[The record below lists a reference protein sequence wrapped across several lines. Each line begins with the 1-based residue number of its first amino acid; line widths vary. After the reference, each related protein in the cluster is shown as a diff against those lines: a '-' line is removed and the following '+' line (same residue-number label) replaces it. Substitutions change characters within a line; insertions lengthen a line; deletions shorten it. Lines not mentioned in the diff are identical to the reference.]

1 MTSPQ
6 NSGAGSED
14 SAQDLA
20 NLANAQA
27 RAVPGTD
34 LGDTDARDTDLRTPI
49 FLMIDSLQTGG
60 SERQF
65 AELARSLDPI
75 AFDVNLG
82 CLQKG
87 GPFAQDLGEMHEFP
101 LGGNLYGLRSIGARL
116 RLARHLRRCRIAIA
130 HAFDFYS
137 NMTLIP
143 SARLARI
150 PVVLGSQRQ
159 MGDLLTRAQSRAQ
172 AAMFRWCDAV
182 VCNSRAAAGRLIEQ
196 GLPERRVVVIGNALA
211 PEAFENTAPALPRRP
226 GLLRVGM
233 IARMNARYKNHHAF
247 LRAAARLHGE
257 FPDVEFLLV
266 GDGPL
271 RSELEQDAEKLGLR
285 GRVQFLG
292 DRRDI
297 PALFASMDLSVVPSA
312 SESLSNVALESMA
325 AGVPVV
331 ATRVGGN
338 PELISE
344 QRGVL
349 VAPDDE
355 DALVSALK
363 CLLKDAAQRTDFG
376 RNARQFAKQN
386 FSRQMV
392 LDQYQQL
399 YTELLARK
407 GWRPSRR
414 ASSRPGSSKRL
425 RVALVAPTLRFVGGQ
440 AVQADL
446 FLRHWKHDADVDAR
460 FIAVDPDF
468 PAGLRWAERVPFLRT
483 VIREPIYA
491 VSLWRNL
498 KGVDAA
504 HIFSASYWS
513 FLLAPTVA
521 WLVARLRGTKSLINY
536 RSGEA
541 RDHLKRFRSARSVL
555 KGADRLV
562 VPSAYL
568 VDVFREFG
576 LQAQVVPNIVDL
588 EQFTFRAR
596 TPLRP
601 HLICTRGFHPYY
613 CIDIV
618 VRAFAEVQRAFPE
631 ARLDLVGKGPLET
644 HIRSLVDELQ
654 LSGVNFA
661 GVASRQEIGRC
672 YDQADIFIN
681 ASRVD
686 NMPVSVI
693 EAFGAGTPVVTT
705 APESMRYLVEH
716 ERTGLLSEPG
726 DAAALAQNVIRL
738 LTDPELADRL
748 ARNAYEESRRYRWT
762 AVREQWLQ
770 IYQSMANPKLTSPA
784 DLARMEP
791 TSGVVTNPNSA
802 PVPRQRN

>member
-6 NSGAGSED
+6 NSGAGSEHSARD
-14 SAQDLA
+14 SASAKAGAGRNSDI
-20 NLANAQA
+20 
-27 RAVPGTD
+27 
-34 LGDTDARDTDLRTPI
+34 RTPI
-49 FLMIDSLQTGG
+49 FLMIDSLETGG

-65 AELARSLDPI
+65 AELARSLDPA
-75 AFDVNLG
+75 AFDVHLG
-82 CLQKG
+82 CLQQR
-87 GPFAQDLGEMHEFP
+87 GPFVEDLGEMQQFP
-101 LGGNLYGLRSIGARL
+101 LGGSLYGLRSLQARL
-116 RLARHLRRCRIAIA
+116 RVARYLRRSSIAIT

-143 SARLARI
+143 AARLARV

-172 AAMFRWCDAV
+172 AAMFHWCDAV
-182 VCNSRAAAGRLIEQ
+182 VCNSRAAADRLIED

-211 PEAFENTAPALPRRP
+211 PEAFECTVPALPRRP

-233 IARMNARYKNHHAF
+233 IARMNARYKNHHVF
-247 LRAAARLHGE
+247 LRAAPRLHE
-257 FPDVEFLLV
+257 KLPDLEFLLV

-271 RSELEQDAEKLGLR
+271 RAELEQEAVKLGLR

-297 PALFASMDLSVVPSA
+297 PALLASMDLSVVPSA

-331 ATRVGGN
+331 AARVGGN

-344 QRGVL
+344 QRGLL
-349 VAPDDE
+349 VPPDDE
-355 DALVSALK
+355 VALAAALER
-363 CLLKDAAQRTDFG
+363 LLTDAALRTALG
-376 RNARQFAKQN
+376 KNAREFARQN
-386 FSRQMV
+386 FSREMV
-392 LDQYQQL
+392 RDQYQQL
-399 YTELLARK
+399 YTELLAGK
-407 GWRPSRR
+407 GWRPTAPASSRT
-414 ASSRPGSSKRL
+414 SSRPGSEPAKRL

-446 FLRHWKHDADVDAR
+446 FLRHWQNDPDVEAR

-468 PAGLRWAERVPFLRT
+468 PAGLRWVERIPFLRT

-491 VSLWRNL
+491 MSLWRNL
-498 KGVDAA
+498 KGADVA

-513 FLLAPTVA
+513 FLLAPAPA
-521 WLVARLRGTKSLINY
+521 WLIARLRGTKTLINY

-541 RDHLKRFRSARSVL
+541 RDHLKRFRSARPVL
-555 KGADRLV
+555 KRADRLV
-562 VPSAYL
+562 VPSEYL

-596 TPLRP
+596 KPLRP

-613 CIDIV
+613 CIDV
-618 VRAFAEVQRAFPE
+618 VVGAFAQVQRTFPE
-631 ARLDLVGKGPLET
+631 ARLDLVGKGPSEGQ
-644 HIRSLVDELQ
+644 IRSLVAELQ

-681 ASRVD
+681 ASRLD
-686 NMPVSVI
+686 NMPVSII

-738 LTDPELADRL
+738 LTDPELGARL
-748 ARNAYEESRRYRWT
+748 ATNAYEESRRYRWT
-762 AVREQWLQ
+762 AVREQWLA
-770 IYQSMANPKLTSPA
+770 IYRSMADRELSSAADSARAEPA
-784 DLARMEP
+784 SR
-791 TSGVVTNPNSA
+791 VITNPNSVHA
-802 PVPRQRN
+802 PRE

>member
-14 SAQDLA
+14 SRHNPAS
-20 NLANAQA
+20 A
-27 RAVPGTD
+27 RAGAAPGTE
-34 LGDTDARDTDLRTPI
+34 LRTPI
-49 FLMIDSLQTGG
+49 FLMIDSLETGG

-65 AELARSLDPI
+65 AELARSLDPV
-75 AFDVNLG
+75 AFDVHLG
-82 CLQKG
+82 CLQPG
-87 GPFAQDLGEMHEFP
+87 GPFAKDLGEMRHFP
-101 LGGNLYGLRSIGARL
+101 LGGSLYGLRSLRTRL
-116 RLARHLRRCRIAIA
+116 GLARHLRRSGIAIT

-143 SARLARI
+143 AARMARR

-159 MGDLLTRAQSRAQ
+159 MGDLLTRAQSLAQ
-172 AAMFRWCDAV
+172 AAMFRCCDAV
-182 VCNSRAAAGRLIEQ
+182 VCNSRAAADRLIEE

-211 PEAFENTAPALPRRP
+211 PEAFETTAPALPRRP
-226 GLLRVGM
+226 GVLRVGM
-233 IARMNARYKNHHAF
+233 IARMNARYKNHHVF
-247 LRAAARLHGE
+247 LRAAARIHDK

-271 RSELEQDAEKLGLR
+271 RSELEQEAGKLGLR
-285 GRVQFLG
+285 DRVQFPG

-297 PALFASMDLSVVPSA
+297 PALLASMDLSVVPSA

-344 QRGVL
+344 QRGLL
-349 VAPDDE
+349 VPPDDD
-355 DALVSALK
+355 DALAAALEW
-363 CLLKDAAQRTDFG
+363 LLKDAAQRATFG
-376 RNARQFAKQN
+376 KNARQFAQQN
-386 FSRQMV
+386 FSREIV
-392 LDQYQQL
+392 RDQYQQL
-399 YTELLARK
+399 YTDLLSRK
-407 GWRPSRR
+407 GWRAAAR
-414 ASSRPGSSKRL
+414 ASTRSSTRLGSSPAKRL

-446 FLRHWKHDADVDAR
+446 FLRHWNNDPDVDAR

-491 VSLWRNL
+491 LSLWRNL
-498 KGVDAA
+498 KGVDVA

-513 FLLAPTVA
+513 FLLAPAPA
-521 WLVARLRGTKSLINY
+521 WLIARLRGTKTLINY

-541 RDHLKRFRSARSVL
+541 RNHLQRFRSARPVL
-555 KGADRLV
+555 KSADRLV
-562 VPSAYL
+562 VPSEYL

-588 EQFTFRAR
+588 EQFTFRTR
-596 TPLRP
+596 KPLRP
-601 HLICTRGFHPYY
+601 HLICTRGFHTYY

-618 VRAFAEVQRAFPE
+618 VRAFAQVQRAFPE
-631 ARLDLVGKGPLET
+631 ARLDLVGKGPLEAQ
-644 HIRSLVDELQ
+644 IRSLVDELQ

-661 GVASRQEIGRC
+661 GVASRQEIGR
-672 YDQADIFIN
+672 YYEQADIFIN

-716 ERTGLLSEPG
+716 ERTGLLSAPG
-726 DAAALAQNVIRL
+726 DVEALAQNVIRL
-738 LTDPELADRL
+738 LTDPELADRM
-748 ARNAYEESRRYRWT
+748 ARNAYEESRRFRWT
-762 AVREQWLQ
+762 AVREQWLE
-770 IYQSMANPKLTSPA
+770 IYRSMANRKLTSAA
-784 DLARMEP
+784 DLARVEP
-791 TSGVVTNPNSA
+791 ASRASHSS
-802 PVPRQRN
+802 

>member
-1 MTSPQ
+1 
-6 NSGAGSED
+6 
-14 SAQDLA
+14 
-20 NLANAQA
+20 
-27 RAVPGTD
+27 
-34 LGDTDARDTDLRTPI
+34 
-49 FLMIDSLQTGG
+49 MIDSLETGG

-65 AELARSLDPI
+65 AELARSLDPV
-75 AFDVNLG
+75 AFDVHLG
-82 CLQKG
+82 CLQPG
-87 GPFAQDLGEMHEFP
+87 GPFAKDLGEMRHFP
-101 LGGNLYGLRSIGARL
+101 LGGSLYGLRSLRTRL
-116 RLARHLRRCRIAIA
+116 GLARHLRRSGIAIT

-143 SARLARI
+143 AARMARR

-159 MGDLLTRAQSRAQ
+159 MGDLLTRAQSLAQ
-172 AAMFRWCDAV
+172 AAMFRCCDAV
-182 VCNSRAAAGRLIEQ
+182 VCNSRAAADRLIEE

-211 PEAFENTAPALPRRP
+211 PEAFETTAPALPRRP
-226 GLLRVGM
+226 GVLRVGM
-233 IARMNARYKNHHAF
+233 IARMNARYKNHHVF
-247 LRAAARLHGE
+247 LRAAARIHDK

-271 RSELEQDAEKLGLR
+271 RSELEQEAGKLGLR
-285 GRVQFLG
+285 DRVQFPG

-297 PALFASMDLSVVPSA
+297 PALLASMDLSVVPSA

-344 QRGVL
+344 QRGLL
-349 VAPDDE
+349 VPPDDD
-355 DALVSALK
+355 DALAAALEW
-363 CLLKDAAQRTDFG
+363 LLKDAAQRATFG
-376 RNARQFAKQN
+376 KNARQFAQQN
-386 FSRQMV
+386 FSREIV
-392 LDQYQQL
+392 RDQYQQL
-399 YTELLARK
+399 YTDLLSRK
-407 GWRPSRR
+407 GWRAAAR
-414 ASSRPGSSKRL
+414 ASTRSSTRLGSSPAKRL

-446 FLRHWKHDADVDAR
+446 FLRHWNNDPDVDAR

-491 VSLWRNL
+491 LSLWRNL
-498 KGVDAA
+498 KGVDVA

-513 FLLAPTVA
+513 FLLAPAPA
-521 WLVARLRGTKSLINY
+521 WLIARLRGTKTLINY

-541 RDHLKRFRSARSVL
+541 RNHLQRFRSARPVL
-555 KGADRLV
+555 KSADRLV
-562 VPSAYL
+562 VPSEYL

-576 LQAQVVPNIVDL
+576 LRAQVVPNIVDL
-588 EQFTFRAR
+588 EQFTFRTR
-596 TPLRP
+596 KPLRP
-601 HLICTRGFHPYY
+601 HLICTRGFHTYY

-618 VRAFAEVQRAFPE
+618 VRAFAQVQRAFPE
-631 ARLDLVGKGPLET
+631 AQLDLVGKGPLEAQ
-644 HIRSLVDELQ
+644 IRSLVDELQ

-661 GVASRQEIGRC
+661 GVASRQEIGR
-672 YDQADIFIN
+672 YYEQADIFIN

-716 ERTGLLSEPG
+716 ERTGLLSAPG
-726 DAAALAQNVIRL
+726 DVEALAQNVIRL
-738 LTDPELADRL
+738 LTDPELADRM
-748 ARNAYEESRRYRWT
+748 ARNAYQESRRFRWT
-762 AVREQWLQ
+762 AVREQWLE
-770 IYQSMANPKLTSPA
+770 IYRSMANRKLTSAA
-784 DLARMEP
+784 DLARVEP
-791 TSGVVTNPNSA
+791 ASRASHSS
-802 PVPRQRN
+802 

>member
-6 NSGAGSED
+6 NSGAGSDD
-14 SAQDLA
+14 SAVGPA
-20 NLANAQA
+20 SAGAG
-27 RAVPGTD
+27 AVPGTE
-34 LGDTDARDTDLRTPI
+34 LRTPI
-49 FLMIDSLQTGG
+49 FLMIDSLETGG

-65 AELARSLDPI
+65 AELARSLDPG
-75 AFDVNLG
+75 AFDVHLG
-82 CLQKG
+82 CLQQG
-87 GPFAQDLGEMHEFP
+87 GPFAQALGEMRHFP
-101 LGGNLYGLRSIGARL
+101 LGGSLYGLRSLRTRL
-116 RLARHLRRCRIAIA
+116 GLARHLRRSGIAVT

-137 NMTLIP
+137 NLTLIP
-143 SARLARI
+143 AARLARI

-182 VCNSRAAAGRLIEQ
+182 VCNSRAAADRLIEE
-196 GLPERRVVVIGNALA
+196 GLPERRVVVIGNAVA
-211 PEAFENTAPALPRRP
+211 PEAFESTAPALPRRP

-233 IARMNARYKNHHAF
+233 IARMNARYKNHHVF
-247 LRAAARLHGE
+247 LRAAARVHDK

-271 RSELEQDAEKLGLR
+271 RSDLEQEAEKLGLR
-285 GRVQFLG
+285 DRVQFLG

-297 PALFASMDLSVVPSA
+297 STLLASMDLSVVPSA

-344 QRGVL
+344 QRGLL
-349 VAPDDE
+349 VPPDDE
-355 DALVSALK
+355 GALAAALER
-363 CLLKDAAQRTDFG
+363 LLKDAALRAAFG
-376 RNARQFAKQN
+376 RNAKEFAQQN
-386 FSRQMV
+386 FSREMV
-392 LDQYQQL
+392 RDQYQQL
-399 YTELLARK
+399 YTELLSRK
-407 GWRPSRR
+407 RWRAAVRV
-414 ASSRPGSSKRL
+414 SSSTSAAPAKRL
-425 RVALVAPTLRFVGGQ
+425 RLVLVAPTLRFVGGQ

-446 FLRHWKHDADVDAR
+446 FLRHWKNDPDVDAR

-468 PAGLRWAERVPFLRT
+468 PAGLRWAERIPFLRT

-491 VSLWRNL
+491 RSLWRNL
-498 KGVDAA
+498 KDVDVA

-513 FLLAPTVA
+513 FLLAPAPA
-521 WLVARLRGTKSLINY
+521 WLIARLRGTKTLINY

-541 RDHLKRFRSARSVL
+541 RDHLKRFRSARPVL

-562 VPSAYL
+562 VPSEYL

-588 EQFTFRAR
+588 EQFTFRVR
-596 TPLRP
+596 KPLRP

-618 VRAFAEVQRAFPE
+618 VRAFAQVQRAFPE
-631 ARLDLVGKGPLET
+631 ARLDLVGKGPAEAQ
-644 HIRSLVDELQ
+644 IRALVDELQ

-661 GVASRQEIGRC
+661 GVASRQEIGRY

-681 ASRVD
+681 ASRLD

-716 ERTGLLSEPG
+716 ERTGLLSERG
-726 DAAALAQNVIRL
+726 DATMLAQNVIRL
-738 LTDPELADRL
+738 LTEPELADRL

-762 AVREQWLQ
+762 AVREQWLE
-770 IYQSMANPKLTSPA
+770 IYRSMANRKLTSPA
-784 DLARMEP
+784 DLARVEP
-791 TSGVVTNPNSA
+791 ASRASHSS
-802 PVPRQRN
+802 

>member
-6 NSGAGSED
+6 NSGPGSEN
-14 SAQDLA
+14 SAQDVA
-20 NLANAQA
+20 NLASAKAGAAFN
-27 RAVPGTD
+27 TD
-34 LGDTDARDTDLRTPI
+34 LGDTDLRTSI
-49 FLMIDSLQTGG
+49 FLMIDSLETGG

-65 AELARSLDPI
+65 AELARSLDPG
-75 AFDVNLG
+75 AFDVHLG

-87 GPFAQDLGEMHEFP
+87 GPFAEDLGEMQHFP
-101 LGGNLYGLRSIGARL
+101 LGGSLYGLRSLRTRL
-116 RLARHLRRCRIAIA
+116 GLARYLRRSGIAIT

-143 SARLARI
+143 AARLARI
-150 PVVLGSQRQ
+150 PLVLGSQRQ

-182 VCNSRAAAGRLIEQ
+182 VCNSRAAADRLIEE
-196 GLPERRVVVIGNALA
+196 GLPERQVVVIGNALA
-211 PEAFENTAPALPRRP
+211 PEAFEDTAPALPRRN
-226 GLLRVGM
+226 GVLRVGM
-233 IARMNARYKNHHAF
+233 IARMNARYKNHNVF
-247 LRAAARLHGE
+247 LRSAARLHDK
-257 FPDVEFLLV
+257 FPEVEFLLA

-271 RSELEQDAEKLGLR
+271 RSELEQEAEKLGLR
-285 GRVQFLG
+285 DRVQFLG

-297 PALFASMDLSVVPSA
+297 PALLASMDLSVVPSA

-338 PELISE
+338 PELVSE
-344 QRGVL
+344 QRGLL
-349 VAPDDE
+349 VSPDDE
-355 DALVSALK
+355 EALAAALG
-363 CLLKDAAQRTDFG
+363 CLLRDAARRAAFG
-376 RNARQFAKQN
+376 RNAREFAKQN
-386 FSRQMV
+386 FSREMV
-392 LDQYQQL
+392 RDQYQRL
-399 YTELLARK
+399 YADLLSRK
-407 GWRPSRR
+407 GWRAAAR
-414 ASSRPGSSKRL
+414 ASTRTWSRPAASPARRL

-446 FLRHWKHDADVDAR
+446 FLRHWKNDPDVDAR

-468 PAGLRWAERVPFLRT
+468 PQGLRWAERVPFLRT

-491 VSLWRNL
+491 LSLWRNL
-498 KGVDAA
+498 KGVDVA

-513 FLLAPTVA
+513 FLLAPAPA
-521 WLVARLRGTKSLINY
+521 WLIARLRGTKTLINY

-541 RDHLKRFRSARSVL
+541 RDHLKRFRSARPVL
-555 KGADRLV
+555 KSADRLV
-562 VPSAYL
+562 VPSEYL

-588 EQFTFRAR
+588 EQFTFRVR
-596 TPLRP
+596 KPLRP

-618 VRAFAEVQRAFPE
+618 VRAFAQVQRAFPE
-631 ARLDLVGKGPLET
+631 ARLDLVGKGPLKAQ
-644 HIRSLVDELQ
+644 IRTLVDELQ

-661 GVASRQEIGRC
+661 GVVSRQEIGRC

-681 ASRVD
+681 ASRLD

-726 DAAALAQNVIRL
+726 DATMLAENVIRL
-738 LTDPELADRL
+738 LTDPELSACL
-748 ARNAYEESRRYRWT
+748 AGNAYAESRRYRWT
-762 AVREQWLQ
+762 AVREQWLE
-770 IYQSMANPKLTSPA
+770 IYRSMANPRLTSPA
-784 DLARMEP
+784 DLARVEP
-791 TSGVVTNPNSA
+791 ASRASHSS
-802 PVPRQRN
+802 

>member
-6 NSGAGSED
+6 NSGAGPEN
-14 SAQDLA
+14 SAQDPA
-20 NLANAQA
+20 SAHPG
-27 RAVPGTD
+27 AVGGTD
-34 LGDTDARDTDLRTPI
+34 LLTDPLADLLPGLPTPI
-49 FLMIDSLQTGG
+49 FLMIDSLETGG

-65 AELARSLDPI
+65 AELARSLDPG
-75 AFDVNLG
+75 AFDVHLG

-87 GPFAQDLGEMHEFP
+87 GPFAENLGEMQQFP
-101 LGGNLYGLRSIGARL
+101 LGGSLYGLRSVGARL
-116 RLARHLRRCRIAIA
+116 RLARYLRRSRIAIT

-143 SARLARI
+143 AARLAKI

-172 AAMFRWCDAV
+172 AAMFRLCDAV
-182 VCNSRAAAGRLIEQ
+182 VCNSRAAAERLIAE

-211 PEAFENTAPALPRRP
+211 PEAFEYAGPTLPRRP
-226 GLLRVGM
+226 GVLRVGM
-233 IARMNARYKNHHAF
+233 IARMNARYKNHHVF
-247 LRAAARLHGE
+247 LRAAARVHDR

-271 RSELEQDAEKLGLR
+271 RPELEKEAERLGLR
-285 GRVQFLG
+285 DRVQFLG

-297 PALFASMDLSVVPSA
+297 PAILASMDLSVVPSA

-344 QRGVL
+344 QRGLL
-349 VAPDDE
+349 VPSDDE
-355 DALVSALK
+355 EALAAALER
-363 CLLKDAAQRTDFG
+363 LLQDGAQRAAFG
-376 RNARQFAKQN
+376 KNAREFARQN
-386 FSRQMV
+386 FSREMV
-392 LDQYQQL
+392 RDRYQQL
-399 YTELLARK
+399 YTELLGRK
-407 GWRPSRR
+407 SSRASAR
-414 ASSRPGSSKRL
+414 ASSKPSAVPAKRL

-446 FLRHWKHDADVDAR
+446 FLRHWQNDADVDAR

-491 VSLWRNL
+491 VSLWRKL
-498 KGVDAA
+498 KGVDVA

-513 FLLAPTVA
+513 FLLAPAPA
-521 WLVARLRGTKSLINY
+521 WLIARLRGTKTLINY

-541 RDHLKRFRSARSVL
+541 RDHLKRFRSARPVL
-555 KGADRLV
+555 KSADRLV
-562 VPSAYL
+562 VPSEYL

-576 LQAQVVPNIVDL
+576 LHAQVVPNIVDL
-588 EQFTFRAR
+588 EQFTFRLR
-596 TPLRP
+596 KPLRP

-613 CIDIV
+613 CIDVV
-618 VRAFAEVQRAFPE
+618 VRAFAEVQRTFPE
-631 ARLDLVGKGPLET
+631 ARLDLVGKGPVEAQ
-644 HIRSLVDELQ
+644 IRSLVDDLK

-661 GVASRQEIGRC
+661 GVASRQEIGRY

-681 ASRVD
+681 ASQLD

-716 ERTGLLSEPG
+716 ERTGLLSAPG
-726 DAAALAQNVIRL
+726 DIAALAQNVIRL
-738 LTDPELADRL
+738 LRDPELADRL

-762 AVREQWLQ
+762 AVREQWLE
-770 IYQSMANPKLTSPA
+770 IYRSMANPKLTSPA
-784 DLARMEP
+784 DLARVEP
-791 TSGVVTNPNSA
+791 ASRASHSS
-802 PVPRQRN
+802 